1 MIAVDTN
8 ILVRYITNDDK
19 EQSILAAQLLD
30 SHAGQER
37 SIFINNI
44 VLCELIWV
52 LAKGYKYKKEQIIK
66 TIKLLLSSIE
76 FEFENHELA
85 FLAVIEYETAEADF
99 SDILIGLINQ
109 SIGCKATY
117 SFDKNALKS
126 KYFQNL

>member
-52 LAKGYKYKKEQIIK
+52 LAKGYKYKKS
-66 TIKLLLSSIE
+66 KLLKPLNY
-76 FEFENHELA
+76 F
-85 FLAVIEYETAEADF
+85 FL
-99 SDILIGLINQ
+99 LL
-109 SIGCKATY
+109 
-117 SFDKNALKS
+117 
-126 KYFQNL
+126 NLNSRIMN